1 MAKSPLVPGVFVTGT
16 STGVGMTVVAG
27 AIAQLARQKHKRVG
41 VFKPI
46 AVGCPRR
53 IREGLASPD
62 AEFLAHCAD
71 CPFDMPTI
79 SPVRYAQTMVPA
91 MAAEVERRP
100 VDLDAIRENLARI
113 AAGSDV
119 MIVEGVG
126 GLGVPIADKL
136 REASLAVEF
145 GWPIVVVAPPGG
157 GTVNQSLLSVREAKT
172 VGLKVAAVVL
182 NRYRPD
188 DATLAEERNPDAA
201 ARFGRISVYVV
212 PEDEATRPS
221 AGRLGKAVLDA
232 VRQIS
237 LPGIIR

>member
-1 MAKSPLVPGVFVTGT
+1 MAKSPQISGVFVTGT

-27 AIAQLARQKHKRVG
+27 AVARLARQKHKRVG

-79 SPVRYAQTMVPA
+79 SPVRYAQMMVPA
-91 MAAEVERRP
+91 MAAQVERRP
-100 VDLDAIRENLARI
+100 VDLDAIRESLGRI
-113 AAGSDV
+113 VAGSEV

-126 GLGVPIADKL
+126 GLAVPITEKL

-145 GWPIVVVAPPGG
+145 GWPIVLVAPPGG
-157 GTVNQSLLSVREAKT
+157 GTVNQALLSIREAKSA
-172 VGLKVAAVVL
+172 GLKIAAVVL

-188 DATLAEERNPDAA
+188 DATLAEERNPDAT
-201 ARFGRISVYVV
+201 ARFGRVPVYVV
-212 PEDEATRPS
+212 PEDEATRPLE
-221 AGRLGKAVLDA
+221 GRLGKAVLDA

-237 LPGIIR
+237 LPGLIR